1 MKKLLLL
8 AGLMIALM
16 SYSCKSAPKEG
27 IELVTPQEMQEL
39 AQMEDVQLVDVRTP
53 GEYEEAYI
61 DGFQNIDYLSDTF
74 SADIEKLD
82 KSKPVIVYCKSG
94 RRSANCAEELK
105 EKGFV
110 KVYDLDGGIEKWK
123 YEGFDVK
130 TLP

>member
-123 YEGFDVK
+123 YEGFDIK